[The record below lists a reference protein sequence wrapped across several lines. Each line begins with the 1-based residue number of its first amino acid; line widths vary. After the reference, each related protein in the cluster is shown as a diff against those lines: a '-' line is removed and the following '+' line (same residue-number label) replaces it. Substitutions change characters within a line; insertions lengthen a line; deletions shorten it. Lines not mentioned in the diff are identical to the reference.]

1 MRTLPQLL
9 TAAVESDPD
18 AIAVVVADGTGP
30 VADLTYAELDAES
43 APLARLLIQRGI
55 GSEDRVAVAA
65 PPSLEAVIAIWAVA
79 QTGAA
84 VVLLDPAAPQTWTS
98 RILADARPAVG
109 LTMTADLAEL
119 PAGPEWL
126 CLDSAELGAA
136 LDRLPA
142 DPVTYAHRVR
152 PLRAEHPAAVLY
164 PVAEADAAVGT
175 VITQA
180 GLCAACDER
189 RERLG
194 VDAES
199 RVLHPAA
206 SASALSLLELLTA
219 IRGIATLVVAAPTVA
234 PGTDLTELS
243 AAAEVTHA
251 VLTPETQAVTP
262 VTVLATAGVAPGISE
277 PLRGIAAWVLD
288 DQLRPVPDGVAGELY
303 IGGDRLARGCHG
315 RPAATAAAFVANP
328 FEPDGSR
335 LFRTGEVVL
344 RTESG
349 QLEFLPKPG
358 TDAREHAPEPSASQ
372 TVASVPESVAS
383 APMPAVS
390 VPQSGASAPVR
401 AVSASES
408 VVSVPE
414 SAASA
419 PESAASAWER
429 FASAPEPAASASAAA
444 SVSESAASAPESA
457 ASTRERF
464 VSAPRLFAS
473 APEPAASAPEP
484 AASAPVLPAAGRVV
498 APEPSARPVSSALPE
513 PSVRPEPSALP
524 EPSARPVPSALP
536 VPSAPPESS
545 ALPEPPVRPV
555 PSARPV
561 SSALPEPPV
570 RPEPSALPVPPV
582 RPEPS
587 ALPEAPVRPEPSA
600 LPVPSARPVSSA
612 PSEPPARPVSS
623 ALPEPPAGPVP
634 SALLVPPARPDRL
647 PLSPQQWHI
656 WFHNQF
662 DAGDGHTTAPVDA
675 VASALRLSGRLDVDA
690 MWAAL
695 ADVAERHEI
704 LRTVYPQTDG
714 VPHQVVL
721 SPEEAV
727 REVEPVSIDE
737 AELPA
742 WLAGTVATA
751 FDVATEVPVRF
762 ALAELNDA
770 EHVLAVVVHR
780 IAADHESMA
789 VLLRDLLIAFLA
801 RRNRAVPSRPPLALH
816 YADHTLLHAQ
826 LLGDRRDPTSLAAGE
841 IEYWREVLAGISEP
855 LPLPADRPRP
865 PVASGR
871 GAEYPFAIDA
881 RLRERIDELALTS
894 GVDLFTVVHAALA
907 VLLARVSGR
916 RDIVVGTPV
925 SGRRED
931 ALAVLVG
938 PLENLVALRTPVDPA
953 TPFTELL
960 ATVARRDR
968 DAFEHAVLPFEL
980 LLEGLSPRRSRDRHP
995 LVQVLLS
1002 VREPDRIPLSLPGL
1016 SLAPVEIDC
1025 TATPFDLHLT
1035 VVPVRSDGRGQ
1046 ELSARFGYATDLFD
1060 EPTVAGLADRLLRL
1074 LTEVTDAPDRPIGDL
1089 EGLAPDELTRIIHEY
1104 NDNRHSIAPALL
1116 PAGFRRAVTQ
1126 VPDAVAVSCAGAELT
1141 YAQLD
1146 AQVNQLAR
1154 LLISRGVRPE
1164 TSVGLAVRR
1173 SPDLLVGMY
1182 AILAAGGVCV
1192 PLDPDDPADRTAHIV
1207 DIARP
1212 VCVVTTVAD
1221 VITVPARI
1229 PLLRLDTMDLG
1240 GFDPSPIRP
1249 QELLSPLLPEHPAY
1263 VVFTPATAA
1272 RPTGAVLSHAALD
1285 QQLEWMSAAYPLGSR
1300 DVYLQWTAVTADVA
1314 LWGCL
1319 LPLRAGATLVLA
1331 ARGSERDPRV
1341 LAETVAA
1348 HSVTVTD
1355 FSPAALSEF
1364 AEHTAAGSCPTL
1376 QDVFVIGDE
1385 LCPETVDAVHAVC
1398 DARVHHLY
1406 GPPEAAISVT
1416 YWPADGEDRPVV
1428 PIGLPQWNVRAYV
1441 LDDRLRPVPEGELGE
1456 LYVAGERLARGYLRR
1471 PGATAERFVADPFG
1485 SGERMYRTG
1494 DRARWDAPEDTRPA
1508 RLVRVGGTDHRMEF
1522 RRRPGA
1528 TRAAGTA
1535 SSEPMRA
1542 EPEFRAPVTPT
1553 EQVVADA
1560 FGAELARERV
1570 GADDDFFALGGDSA
1584 LALRVVTR
1592 LDAALGERVPLRWLF
1607 ENPTVARLAVVLDAE
1622 IHVRRRPRLGSI
1634 ERPQRLPLAPAQQRM
1649 WFLERFDR
1657 GEAAAPDSRPRAE
1670 AHHLSFALRLT
1681 GSLDTEALGI
1691 AFDDVLVRHEILRT
1705 VYPDTA
1711 GGPVPTVLPADIR
1724 LRLRSERL
1732 DAADV
1737 PEAVKA
1743 TAATPFDLATEIP
1756 LRVRLV
1762 EIADLAPGARREYV
1776 LIVVVHHIAA
1786 DASSTRPLVRDVLAA
1801 YAARTRGAA
1810 PEWAPLP
1817 VQYADYVLW
1826 RDGVLGSASQ
1836 PGSVA
1841 HRELSYWQR
1850 ELRGLPE
1857 VLALPTDRPR
1867 PPLATRAGARVEVW
1881 IAPRVHAGLLEVARA
1896 HRATLA
1902 TVVHAAFAVLLAR
1915 LSDSTDIAVGT
1926 PVERRTETELDDLI
1940 GVFTDTVVVRTHVD
1954 PREPFT
1960 ELLTRRRDGDAQ
1972 IHAHAEL
1979 PFEILIEALAAPR
1992 STAHHPLFQVG
2003 LSLRDR
2009 AAESALPEWDL
2020 PGLSVTEVDADSAA
2034 TPLDLHLS
2042 LTDTYGEDGN
2052 PTGIGGALTYATDLF
2067 EAATATTIAERLTL
2081 LLAGVVADPVTPV
2094 GDLNI
2099 LTPTERTLPGRGATG
2114 EPDPDATTLPALL
2127 AAAVAAAPD
2136 AVAVVADS
2144 AEAGGS
2150 EPAPVRLS
2158 YAELDARVNRLARHL
2173 ISLGVGPESRVA
2185 LVMPRGVD
2193 FMIAMFAVSVAG
2205 GAAVPVDPD
2214 QPAERIGRL
2223 LAAAEPVVVLS
2234 ATNLPVPSGP
2244 GAPAEPAVV
2253 VRDWRGRSQS
2263 MPAFTEAGRG
2273 VVREDVVRIDELDLS
2288 GVSPRPVGDD
2298 DRLAPLLPQHP
2309 ASVIVGPGANGRLR
2323 GLTVAHSAAARQLA
2337 RYRTRFELGPDD
2349 AVLPATTSP
2358 FESAAWEFWTAVTAS
2373 ARLVLAAPDATD
2385 GSLSDLIE
2393 RERVTTLHTV
2403 AAAPASSLD
2412 DPAASPS
2419 SLRRVIVLGDVPAT
2433 PPHRPDAS
2441 HPVEFHHLSAYA
2453 EGGISIVDHRPDA
2466 QHVADAANNRV
2477 RVLDSRLHP
2486 VPAGVTGEL
2495 YLAGPDLARGYVAG
2509 PARTAERFV
2518 ADPFGGGG
2526 RMYRTGD
2533 LVAWTAAGGLDYRG
2547 RTDQQAVAGG
2557 FRVETGEIEA
2567 VLLRLPQ
2574 LAQAAVVAKSDP
2586 RTGDRLVAYLVSA
2599 DRELDP
2605 AQVRS
2610 ALRAALPARLIP
2622 AAFVVL
2628 DSLPLTA
2635 NGKLDRDAL
2644 PEPESAPTGFR
2655 APGTP
2660 VQGVVAGAFAEVL
2673 GLDRIGIDDDFFARG
2688 GNSVQA
2694 VRAAENIG
2702 RALGFDVPV
2711 RALYEAATV
2720 GALAAW
2726 LERGTRPALSAAP
2739 RRESLPLSYAQ
2750 QRFWLL
2756 DQFDT
2761 TATDYLVSCEIR
2773 LSGALDVA
2781 VLRQA
2786 LTDLVAR
2793 HDILRTVYP
2802 EAEAGT
2808 GIPIQRVLP
2817 VAEATPDLEVV
2828 QTGADRG
2835 TGEFGG
2841 VDVTVEVPLRVRL
2854 HQLSGTEYVL
2864 VITAHR
2870 IAVDDISM
2878 RLLVRDL
2885 ATAYTSRRAGRAP
2898 VWAPLPVRYADYAHW
2913 QRAVSGSEDDP
2924 ESPISDRLRYWTT
2937 ELADLADEPRWP
2949 ADRPR
2954 QRSFDVGTVGI
2965 TVDPRV
2971 HAALTAL
2978 APAYGSTVSTVV
2990 HAALA
2995 VVLARMSGTDDVAI
3009 GIPVA
3014 GRGEPGLADVVG
3026 PFADTLVLRSRVTPN
3041 RTFAQV
3047 LTEVR
3052 DTHLRAVANAGVP
3065 FERLVDAL
3073 APQRSRAWHPL
3084 AQVAFSFGD
3093 PVACGFDVPDLSS
3106 VVAEPVTDSERF
3118 DLRLSL
3124 REHRTG
3130 AGGAAGIRGE
3140 FIYATDLFDRETVVQ
3155 AAEHLVRI
3163 LAAVAHDADIALDG
3177 PGMPA
3182 APDDLVA
3189 DIDLPV
3195 RAPVT
3200 LPDLMAATVAADPDG
3215 PAVVVGGRA
3224 FTYAQLDLASTKLAR
3239 RLIELGA
3246 GPDVRVAVA
3255 IGRSLEAVV
3264 ALWSVVKSGAVL
3276 VPIDPSGPADRI
3288 ARIVSDCRAD
3298 LGVTVRA
3305 ADPQLPDTAGGWI
3318 VLDDPRF
3325 AYEVDSCSGA
3335 PISDADRTVALHPDN
3350 AAWLLY
3356 APDSDDV
3363 ADRLSAVV
3371 LTHAGLANLSAEL
3384 GERYEPDQAARVLAF
3399 ASPARAAALL
3409 ELLLAVGTAGPLVI
3423 VPPHIAGGAELAGV
3437 MQDREVT
3444 HAVLDVPTLAAL
3456 DGDLPES
3463 VRIILTD
3470 AEPARGD
3477 APAWRPSG
3485 PEGPDRRVHT
3495 AFGAIEST
3503 VTFAVGEV
3511 AATEAVPVIAAPNR
3525 GVRAVLLDARLRPVP
3540 VGVAG
3545 DLYLGGVQ
3553 LARGYHDRPGATA
3566 SRFVADP
3573 SGVPGQ
3579 RLFRTGYVVRRQRGV
3594 PTLEYLGRTEPRV
3607 GGPAIEPARRAPETP
3622 AERLLAEVFAEVAG
3636 IEHIGATDDF
3646 FALGGD
3652 IALAVRLAARAR
3664 IRGLRFT
3671 PRDVFTA
3678 RTIESLARL
3687 AVIEAPATTGG
3698 PMPLPPMAIR
3708 LLGLEASALP
3718 QQAIVVD
3725 LPSDCDPERIRE
3737 AVAGV
3742 LERHPMLSAR
3752 LDEEA
3757 RVFVIPETPP
3767 AAVLRQF
3774 APGSEAVDLAV
3785 RAMGRE
3791 LDPASGHN
3799 IAFGLIPSPEGGDAA
3814 ASVVVVANCL
3824 VVDDT
3829 SWRIVIDELSDAWAG
3844 GHSAP
3849 AAVDAGPIGFSR
3861 VLHERA
3867 DAAGTVEQLDWW
3879 HDHLRPA
3886 PADAPIQGLDLAAR
3900 GRVSLVI
3907 TAEGANAVDAVA
3919 RAYHATVEEVLLT
3932 AFALAQEP
3940 TPRGTAGDLIG
3951 AVVQLPA
3958 DGRAACGAEYATTAG
3973 GFTATHPLLVSLA
3986 GIDVDEAL
3994 LGGPAAGVAIGRIKE
4009 LRRAV
4014 PDCGVGYGL
4023 LRYLNPRTGPQLA
4036 AAARGRTAFRY
4047 RDLRPARPYPG
4058 PPPGDVLLDIT
4069 VDATDDGLL
4078 ARFDYAA
4085 AAFTVDQVKDFAGQW
4100 VRALGGLAEH
4110 GTRPDAGGFTVS
4122 DFALV
4127 RMEQSEISELSQTYP
4142 NLADVWPVP
4151 ATQAEM
4157 LAARADSPAGPALTR
4172 VTVDLDGSVDESR
4185 LRAAAQAVLERH
4197 DALRVAFTADRA
4209 GHPIQVVSSR
4219 VDVAWRGIDLTD
4231 LELDAAQAE
4240 ATRIAALDSA
4250 ENVEPDRAPLLRFTF
4265 LRLPSAAYR
4274 LLITG
4279 HRALIDGWS
4288 ASLLVRDLLTRYAVG
4303 TRTRQLPKSVSHA
4316 EYLRWLAAQDLT
4328 TARARWRHALAGV
4341 TEPTLLAPADAGR
4354 ARSNETGVV
4363 GFELSAAE
4371 TDRLTRLAVRLNVS
4385 VDTVVRAA
4393 WGLVVA
4399 QETGRDD
4406 IVFGAVVSGRP
4417 AALPGVAAMVGSFR
4431 AVVPVRL
4438 RGASSGTVT
4447 ELLTRLQAEQSAL
4460 SESCCLGL
4468 RDIEDAAGVA
4478 GMFDSLVVFE
4488 SFPVDREVLDRLAVD
4503 GVGVTGFAVADDLD
4517 YPLTVVVV
4525 RDNQLRVTLKY
4536 ACDVFGE
4543 SAAGAFSQ
4551 RLAALVARFVETPD
4565 ADLADLDAPAASGS
4579 AAPSDPGPLLA
4590 RGAGPRPEGR
4600 SPA

>member
-18 AIAVVVADGTGP
+18 AIAVVVADSTGP

-55 GSEDRVAVAA
+55 GSEDLVAVAA
-65 PPSLEAVIAIWAVA
+65 APSLEAVIAIWAVA

-84 VVLLDPAAPQTWTS
+84 VVPLDPAAPQTWTS

-109 LTMTADLAEL
+109 LTMTADLAGL

-164 PVAEADAAVGT
+164 PIAEADAAVGT

-219 IRGIATLVVAAPTVA
+219 IRGSATLVVAAPTVA
-234 PGTDLTELS
+234 AGADLTELS

-251 VLTPETQAVTP
+251 VLAPQTQAVTP
-262 VTVLATAGVAPGISE
+262 VTALATAGVAPGAGD
-277 PLRGIAAWVLD
+277 PVRGIAVWVLD
-288 DQLRPVPDGVAGELY
+288 EQLRPVPDGVAGELY

-335 LFRTGEVVL
+335 LFRTGEMVR

-349 QLEFLPKPG
+349 LEFLPRPG
-358 TDAREHAPEPSASQ
+358 IAAREHAAEPF
-372 TVASVPESVAS
+372 
-383 APMPAVS
+383 
-390 VPQSGASAPVR
+390 
-401 AVSASES
+401 
-408 VVSVPE
+408 
-414 SAASA
+414 A
-419 PESAASAWER
+419 PER
-429 FASAPEPAASASAAA
+429 
-444 SVSESAASAPESA
+444 
-457 ASTRERF
+457 
-464 VSAPRLFAS
+464 
-473 APEPAASAPEP
+473 AASAPEP
-484 AASAPVLPAAGRVV
+484 AESTPVLPAVAAGRVV
-498 APEPSARPVSSALPE
+498 PPESPALPVPAARPVPSALSEPSARPESSAVSEPPDRPVPSALPVPPARSESSALSEPPARPESSALSEPSARPESSALPV
-513 PSVRPEPSALP
+513 PPVRPVPSALSAP
-524 EPSARPVPSALP
+524 AARPVPSALP
-536 VPSAPPESS
+536 VPPARPESS
-545 ALPEPPVRPV
+545 ALPAPPV
-555 PSARPV
+555 
-561 SSALPEPPV
+561 
-570 RPEPSALPVPPV
+570 
-582 RPEPS
+582 
-587 ALPEAPVRPEPSA
+587 
-600 LPVPSARPVSSA
+600 
-612 PSEPPARPVSS
+612 
-623 ALPEPPAGPVP
+623 
-634 SALLVPPARPDRL
+634 RPDRL
-647 PLSPQQWHI
+647 PLSPQQWRI

-690 MWAAL
+690 MRAAL
-695 ADVAERHEI
+695 ADVTERHEI

-727 REVEPVSIDE
+727 REVEAVSIDE
-737 AELPA
+737 AELPG
-742 WLAGTVATA
+742 WLADTVGAA

-780 IAADHESMA
+780 IAADDESMA

-816 YADHTLLHAQ
+816 YADHTLLNAQ
-826 LLGDRRDPTSLAAGE
+826 LLGDRRDPTSVAAGE
-841 IEYWREVLAGISEP
+841 IEYWREVLGGISDP

-871 GAEYPFAIDA
+871 GAEYPFRIDT
-881 RLRERIDELALTS
+881 RLRERIEELARTS

-907 VLLARVSGR
+907 VLLARLSGR

-925 SGRRED
+925 SGRREGTLA
-931 ALAVLVG
+931 ALIG

-953 TPFTELL
+953 MPFTVLL

-995 LVQVLLS
+995 LVQVLLA

-1025 TATPFDLHLT
+1025 TATPFDLQLT

-1046 ELSARFGYATDLFD
+1046 ELTARFGYAADLFD
-1060 EPTVAGLADRLLRL
+1060 EPTVARLADRLLRL
-1074 LTEVTDAPDRPIGDL
+1074 LTEVTDAPDRPVGDL
-1089 EGLAPDELTRIIHEY
+1089 EGLAPDDLTRIIHEY
-1104 NDNRHSIAPALL
+1104 NDNRRPVAPALL
-1116 PAGFRRAVTQ
+1116 LDGFRRAVAQ
-1126 VPDAVAVSCAGAELT
+1126 VPDATAVSCAGAELT
-1141 YAQLD
+1141 YAQVD

-1164 TSVGLAVRR
+1164 TTVGLAVRR

-1207 DIARP
+1207 DVARP

-1249 QELLSPLLPEHPAY
+1249 QELLSPLLPDHPAY
-1263 VVFTPATAA
+1263 VVFAPATAG

-1285 QQLEWMSAAYPLGSR
+1285 QQIEWMSAAYPLGSR

-1341 LAETVAA
+1341 LAKTIAA
-1348 HSVTVTD
+1348 QGVTVTD
-1355 FSPAALSEF
+1355 FSPSALSEF

-1376 QDVFVIGDE
+1376 QDVFVIGEE

-1441 LDDRLRPVPEGELGE
+1441 LDDRLRPVPEGEQGE

-1471 PGATAERFVADPFG
+1471 PGPTAERFVADPFG

-1494 DRARWDAPEDTRPA
+1494 DRALWDAPEDTRPA
-1508 RLVRVGGTDHRMEF
+1508 RLVRLGGTDHRMEF
-1522 RRRPGA
+1522 RRRPVA
-1528 TRAAGTA
+1528 TRIGGTA
-1535 SSEPMRA
+1535 PSEPMRA
-1542 EPEFRAPVTPT
+1542 EPEFRAAVTPT

-1560 FGAELARERV
+1560 FGSELARERV
-1570 GADDDFFALGGDSA
+1570 GADDDFFTIGGDSA

-1592 LDAALGERVPLRWLF
+1592 LGTALGERVPLRWLF
-1607 ENPTVARLAVVLDAE
+1607 ENPTVAGLAVVLDAE
-1622 IHVRRRPRLGSI
+1622 IHARRRPRLGSI
-1634 ERPQRLPLAPAQQRM
+1634 ERPERLPLAPAQQRM
-1649 WFLERFDR
+1649 WFLNRFDR
-1657 GEAAAPDSRPRAE
+1657 GDAATPESRPRAE
-1670 AHHLSFALRLT
+1670 AHHLSVALRLT
-1681 GSLDTEALGI
+1681 GSLDTEALGT

-1711 GGPVPTVLPADIR
+1711 DGPVPTVLPADIR
-1724 LRLRSERL
+1724 LELRSERL
-1732 DAADV
+1732 DAHDV

-1756 LRVRLV
+1756 LRVRLL

-1776 LIVVVHHIAA
+1776 LMVVVHHIAA
-1786 DASSTRPLVRDVLAA
+1786 DMSSMCPLVRDVLAA

-1826 RDGVLGSASQ
+1826 RESVLGSVSQ

-1857 VLALPTDRPR
+1857 VLALPADRPR
-1867 PPLATRAGARVEVW
+1867 PPLATRAGARVDVW
-1881 IAPRVHAGLLEVARA
+1881 IAPQVHAGLLEVARA

-1940 GVFTDTVVVRTHVD
+1940 GGFTDTVVVRTHVD
-1954 PREPFT
+1954 AREPFT

-1972 IHAHAEL
+1972 LHAHTEL
-1979 PFEILIEALAAPR
+1979 PFEVLIEALAAPR

-2042 LTDTYGEDGN
+2042 VAETYGEEGN
-2052 PTGIGGALTYATDLF
+2052 PAGIGGALTYATDLF
-2067 EAATATTIAERLTL
+2067 EAATATTIAERLIL
-2081 LLAGVVADPVTPV
+2081 LLAEVVADPTTPV

-2099 LTPTERTLPGRGATG
+2099 LTPDERTLPNPGAPG
-2114 EPDPDATTLPALL
+2114 EPDPDASTLPALL
-2127 AAAVAAAPD
+2127 AAAVAAAPPD
-2136 AVAVVADS
+2136 VAALVADS
-2144 AEAGGS
+2144 ADVGG
-2150 EPAPVRLS
+2150 PHPVPVRLS

-2185 LVMPRGVD
+2185 LVMPRGADLVS
-2193 FMIAMFAVSVAG
+2193 AMFAVSVAG

-2214 QPAERIGRL
+2214 QPVERIGRL

-2244 GAPAEPAVV
+2244 SAPAEPAVV
-2253 VRDWRGRSQS
+2253 ARDWRGRSQS

-2273 VVREDVVRIDELDLS
+2273 VAREDVVRIDELDLS
-2288 GVSPRPVGDD
+2288 GISPRPVGDD
-2298 DRLAPLLPQHP
+2298 DRLAPLLPHHP
-2309 ASVIVGPGANGRLR
+2309 AFVLVGPGPNGRLR
-2323 GLTVAHSAAARQLA
+2323 GLTIPHSAAAHQLV
-2337 RYRTRFELGPDD
+2337 RYRTRFELGSDD

-2358 FESAAWEFWTAVTAS
+2358 FESAAWEVWTAVTA
-2373 ARLVLAAPDATD
+2373 AGRLVLAASDATG
-2385 GSLSDLIE
+2385 GSLSELIE
-2393 RERVTTLHTV
+2393 RERVTTLHTASASPLED
-2403 AAAPASSLD
+2403 AARGD
-2412 DPAASPS
+2412 DAAASPS
-2419 SLRRVIVLGDVPAT
+2419 SLRRVIVLGDVPGA
-2433 PPHRPDAS
+2433 PSQRPDVS
-2441 HPVEFHHLSAYA
+2441 HPVEIHHLSAYA
-2453 EGGISIVDHRPDA
+2453 EGGISIVDHRLDVD
-2466 QHVADAANNRV
+2466 QAAAAAHRNSHIY
-2477 RVLDSRLHP
+2477 VLDSRLHP
-2486 VPAGVTGEL
+2486 VPVGVSGEL
-2495 YLAGPDLARGYVAG
+2495 YLAGADLARGYVAG

-2533 LVAWTAAGGLDYRG
+2533 LVAWTAAGDLDYRG
-2547 RTDQQAVAGG
+2547 RTDQQAVVRG
-2557 FRVETGEIEA
+2557 FRVEPGEIEA

-2599 DRELDP
+2599 DRELDL

-2610 ALRAALPARLIP
+2610 ALRAALPDRLIP

-2644 PEPESAPTGFR
+2644 PEPESASTGFR
-2655 APGTP
+2655 APVTP

-2673 GLDRIGIDDDFFARG
+2673 GVDRIGIDDDFFARG
-2688 GNSVQA
+2688 GNSVRA
-2694 VRAAENIG
+2694 VRTAERIG
-2702 RALGFDVPV
+2702 AALGFDVPV

-2739 RRESLPLSYAQ
+2739 RREPLPLSYAQ
-2750 QRFWLL
+2750 HRFWLL

-2761 TATDYLVSCEIR
+2761 TATDYIISCEIR

-2786 LTDLVAR
+2786 LADLVAR

-2802 EAEAGT
+2802 EAEAGSGT
-2808 GIPIQRVLP
+2808 PIQRVLP

-2828 QTGADRG
+2828 QAGAERG

-2841 VDVTVEVPLRVRL
+2841 GVDVTVDVPFRVRL
-2854 HQLSGTEYVL
+2854 HQLSGTDYVL
-2864 VITAHR
+2864 AIAAHR
-2870 IAVDDISM
+2870 IAVDDLSM
-2878 RLLVRDL
+2878 RLLIRDL

-2898 VWAPLPVRYADYAHW
+2898 GWAPLPVRYADYAQW
-2913 QRAVSGSEDDP
+2913 QLAVSGSEDDP
-2924 ESPISDRLRYWTT
+2924 DSPVSGRLRYWTT
-2937 ELADLADEPRWP
+2937 ELADLADESRRP
-2949 ADRPR
+2949 AGRPS
-2954 QRSFDVGTVGI
+2954 QRSFDVGAVDI
-2965 TVDPRV
+2965 TIDPRV

-2978 APAYGSTVSTVV
+2978 APAYSSTVSTVV

-2995 VVLARMSGTDDVAI
+2995 VVLARMSGTDDVTI
-3009 GIPVA
+3009 GTPVT

-3026 PFADTLVLRSRVTPN
+3026 PFADILVLRSRVTPN
-3041 RTFAQV
+3041 RTFAQL

-3073 APQRSRAWHPL
+3073 APQRGEAWHPL
-3084 AQVAFSFGD
+3084 TQVAFSFGD

-3106 VVAEPVTDSERF
+3106 VVAEPVTAGERF

-3124 REHRTG
+3124 REHRTAG
-3130 AGGAAGIRGE
+3130 GGAAGIRGE
-3140 FIYATDLFDRETVVQ
+3140 FTYATDLFDRETVAQ
-3155 AAEHLVRI
+3155 AAEQLVRI
-3163 LAAVAHDADIALDG
+3163 LATVAHDADIALDG
-3177 PGMPA
+3177 PEMPA
-3182 APDDLVA
+3182 TPGTGALVA
-3189 DIDLPV
+3189 DIDVPV

-3200 LPDLMAATVAADPDG
+3200 LPDLMAAAVAADPDG

-3239 RLIELGA
+3239 LLIELGA

-3276 VPIDPSGPADRI
+3276 VPIDPSDPADRI

-3305 ADPQLPDTAGGWI
+3305 AGAQLPDTVGGWI

-3350 AAWLLY
+3350 AACLLY
-3356 APDSDDV
+3356 APDSDDA
-3363 ADRLSAVV
+3363 ADRLGAVV
-3371 LTHAGLANLSAEL
+3371 LTHAGLGNLSAEL
-3384 GERYEPDQAARVLAF
+3384 AERYEPGPAARVLAF
-3399 ASPARAAALL
+3399 ASPAHAAALL
-3409 ELLLAVGTAGPLVI
+3409 ELVLAVGAAGPLVI

-3437 MQDREVT
+3437 MRDREVT

-3463 VRIILTD
+3463 AQIILTG
-3470 AEPARGD
+3470 AEPVGTD
-3477 APAWRPSG
+3477 APAWWPNG
-3485 PEGPDRRVHT
+3485 PEGPDPRVHI
-3495 AFGAIEST
+3495 AFGAAEST
-3503 VTFAVGEV
+3503 VAFAVGEV
-3511 AATEAVPVIAAPNR
+3511 AAPDAVPAIAAPNR

-3540 VGVAG
+3540 SGVAG
-3545 DLYLGGVQ
+3545 ELYLGGIQ

-3566 SRFVADP
+3566 ARFVADP
-3573 SGVPGQ
+3573 SGAPGQ

-3594 PTLEYLGRTEPRV
+3594 PTLEYVGRTEPPA
-3607 GGPAIEPARRAPETP
+3607 GGPVIEPARRAPETP
-3622 AERLLAEVFAEVAG
+3622 AEQLIAEVFAEVAG
-3636 IEHIGATDDF
+3636 IEHVGANDDF

-3678 RTIESLARL
+3678 RTIESLARV
-3687 AVIEAPATTGG
+3687 AIIEAPATTGG
-3698 PMPLPPMAIR
+3698 PMPLPPMAVR
-3708 LLGLEASALP
+3708 LLGLAASALP

-3752 LDEEA
+3752 LDDEA
-3757 RVFVIPETPP
+3757 GVFVIPETPP

-3799 IAFGLIPSPEGGDAA
+3799 IAFGLISSPDGGDAVA
-3814 ASVVVVANCL
+3814 NVVVVANCL

-3829 SWRIVIDELSDAWAG
+3829 TWRIVVDELSDAWAG

-3849 AAVDAGPIGFSR
+3849 AAVDAGPIGFGR

-3867 DAAGTVEQLDWW
+3867 NAAETVEQLDWW
-3879 HDHLRPA
+3879 HHHLRPA

-3907 TAEGANAVDAVA
+3907 TAEGAIAVDAVA

-3958 DGRAACGAEYATTAG
+3958 DARAACGAEYATTAG

-4014 PDCGVGYGL
+4014 PDSGVGYGL
-4023 LRYLNPRTGPQLA
+4023 LRYLNTRTGPQLA

-4085 AAFTVDQVKDFAGQW
+4085 SVFTVDQVKEFAGQW

-4122 DFALV
+4122 DFTLV
-4127 RMEQSEISELSQTYP
+4127 RMEQNEISELSQIYP

-4151 ATQAEM
+4151 AAQADM
-4157 LAARADSPAGPALTR
+4157 LAARADTPAGPALTR
-4172 VTVDLDGSVDESR
+4172 ATVDLDGAVDESR

-4209 GHPIQVVSSR
+4209 GTPIQVVSSR
-4219 VDVAWRGIDLTD
+4219 VEVAWRGIDLTD
-4231 LELDAAQAE
+4231 LDVDAAQAE
-4240 ATRIAALDSA
+4240 ATRIAELDAA

-4265 LRLPSAAYR
+4265 LRLPAAAYR

-4316 EYLRWLAAQDLT
+4316 EYLRWLVAQDLT

-4341 TEPTLLAPADAGR
+4341 SEPTLLAPAEAGP

-4371 TDRLTRLAVRLNVS
+4371 TERLTRLAVRLNVS

-4399 QETGRDD
+4399 RETGRDD

-4417 AALPGVAAMVGSFR
+4417 TALPGAAAMVGSFR
-4431 AVVPVRL
+4431 TVVPVRL
-4438 RGASSGTVT
+4438 RAASSGTVT

-4460 SESCCLGL
+4460 SGSCCLGL

-4525 RDNQLRVTLKY
+4525 RDNQLRVTVKY
-4536 ACDVFGE
+4536 ACDVFDE
-4543 SAAGAFSQ
+4543 SAAGALSR
-4551 RLAALVARFVETPD
+4551 RLAALVARFVETPQ
-4565 ADLADLDAPAASGS
+4565 ADLAGLDVSEVDGS
-4579 AAPSDPGPLLA
+4579 AAPAGPVPLPA
-4590 RGAGPRPEGR
+4590 RGARSRREGP